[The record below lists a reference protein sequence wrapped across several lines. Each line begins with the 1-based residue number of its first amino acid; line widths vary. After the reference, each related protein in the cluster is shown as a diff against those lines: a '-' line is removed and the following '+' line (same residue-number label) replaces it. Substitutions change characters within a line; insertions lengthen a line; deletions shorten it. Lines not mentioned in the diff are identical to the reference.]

1 MNINVGLPDVEEG
14 FGISKP
20 ITPQECRLR
29 DLTYSAKIIVDIEY
43 TRGNQRVIR
52 NNLVIGRL
60 PIMLRSNRCNL
71 YEKSEA
77 ELAKMN
83 ECPLDPGGYFIT
95 RGTEKVI
102 LIQEQLSKNRMLVE
116 LDKNGLMTCH
126 VTSSTHATKTK
137 TIICE
142 KHGKYYLKHNSL
154 SEDIPL
160 VIIFKALGITSDQEI
175 IQLVGLEDH
184 IVEALTPCI
193 YEAHSLQVFTQQQA
207 FSFIGAKVKTISSKK
222 NDEAF
227 KKSKEQ
233 EGRDL
238 LTKIIV
244 AHVPVMENNLKMK
257 AIYIAVMI
265 RRTILAKLGKINVDD
280 RDYYGNKRLE
290 LAGQLISILFEDL
303 FKRFNSEL
311 QNIAEKTIPKQ
322 RAAQFDIVKHI
333 RQDLITNGLINAIST
348 GNWIIKRFKMERQGI
363 THVLSRLSYIACLGM
378 MTRISS
384 QVKSNFFFIRNL
396 FYNYFF
402 KY

>member
-1 MNINVGLPDVEEG
+1 MEEG

-396 FYNYFF
+396 FYKYFF